1 MEFREVSISQIK
13 ESKYN
18 PRVRKERKHPKY
30 VQLKTSIAKNGLIT
44 PVTCG
49 VGKENILLVAGHR
62 RVNCFKDLGHKTIP
76 AFINPKIN
84 DSNYDAMFVAE
95 NVDSMELSAAQETER
110 WLMGAPVISKDV
122 LTSINKMMDI
132 GGGRKCIERIVSEG
146 KSPNTYLIAINKY
159 TSYTRQRQKDISKAD
174 HKRAQR
180 ECLYWMFNVGTAY
193 EIKVS
198 IDTYIDA
205 NILRKCIESRRKI
218 EALWS
223 SSDKIL

>member
-1 MEFREVSISQIK
+1 MEFRKVPISQIK

-18 PRVRKERKHPKY
+18 PRIRTEREHPKY

-62 RVNCFKDLGHKTIP
+62 RVNCFKDLGHKKIP
-76 AFINPKIN
+76 AFINPEIN

-110 WLMGAPVISKDV
+110 WLIGAPVISKEV
-122 LTSINKMMDI
+122 LKSINTMLEI
-132 GGGRKCIERIVSEG
+132 GGRKCMERIVSEG

-159 TSYTRQRQKDISKAD
+159 ASYTKQRKKDVSRTS
-174 HKRAQR
+174 HRRAQR

-198 IDTYIDA
+198 IDTFINSDV
-205 NILRKCIESRRKI
+205 LRDCIENRKKI

-223 SSDKIL
+223 PSDKIV

>member
-1 MEFREVSISQIK
+1 MKFREVDISQIK

-18 PRVRKERKHPKY
+18 PRIRTERKNTKY
-30 VQLKTSIAKNGLIT
+30 LQLKASIAKNGLIT

-62 RVNCFKDLGHKTIP
+62 RVNCFKDLGHKKIP

-110 WLMGAPVISKDV
+110 WLIGAPVISKDV
-122 LTSINKMMDI
+122 LHSIDI
-132 GGGRKCIERIVSEG
+132 MLEVGGRKCIERIVAEE

-159 TSYTRQRQKDISKAD
+159 TSYTRQRKKDVSLKA
-174 HKRAQR
+174 HRRAQR

-198 IDTYIDA
+198 IDTFIDA
-205 NILRKCIESRRKI
+205 NILRDCIENRKKI

-223 SSDKIL
+223 PSDKLV

>member
-18 PRVRKERKHPKY
+18 PRVRTERKHPKY

-110 WLMGAPVISKDV
+110 WLGGAPVISEDV
-122 LTSINKMMDI
+122 LKSINIMI
-132 GGGRKCIERIVSEG
+132 EIGGRKCIERIVSEG

-159 TSYTRQRQKDISKAD
+159 TSYTRQRQKDVSKAD

>member
-1 MEFREVSISQIK
+1 MEYKEVPITRIK

-18 PRVRKERKHPKY
+18 PRIRTERKHPKY

-62 RVNCFKDLGHKTIP
+62 RVNCFKDLGYKTIP

-110 WLMGAPVISKDV
+110 WLIGAPVISKDV
-122 LTSINKMMDI
+122 LHSIDI
-132 GGGRKCIERIVSEG
+132 MLEVGGRKCIERIVAEE

-159 TSYTRQRQKDISKAD
+159 TSYTKQRKKDVSPKD
-174 HKRAQR
+174 HRRAQR

-198 IDTYIDA
+198 IDTFIDA
-205 NILRKCIESRRKI
+205 NILRDCIENRKKI

-223 SSDKIL
+223 PSDKLV